1 MENATE
7 IGEVFTYFSKVGVAG
22 IKLTDTLRVGDTIKI
37 KGPSTDFE
45 MEVESIQID
54 REPVEEANDGDS
66 IGIKVPE
73 HVKPK
78 DKVYLLEQ

>member
-1 MENATE
+1 MEE
-7 IGEVFTYFSKVGVAG
+7 DLKEVGEVFTYFSKVGVAG
-22 IKLTDTLRVGDTIKI
+22 IKLTDTLRVGDTIAI

-45 MEVESIQID
+45 MEVDSMQIE
-54 REPVEEANDGDS
+54 REPVEEANEGDS

-78 DKVYLLEQ
+78 DKVYLV